1 VTSFKSYNFFI
12 FIINILIKTLK
23 NKNFIRLKLKE
34 KTFKKYLKKE
44 KFIKIKIFKDYK
56 SKNLNE

>member
-1 VTSFKSYNFFI
+1 MTSFKSYNFFI